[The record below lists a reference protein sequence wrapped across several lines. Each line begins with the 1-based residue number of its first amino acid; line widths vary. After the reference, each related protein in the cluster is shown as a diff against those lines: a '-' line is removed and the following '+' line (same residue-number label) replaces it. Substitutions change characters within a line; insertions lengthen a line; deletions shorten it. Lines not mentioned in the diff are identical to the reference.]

1 MMNKENPLNKY
12 HTGKFEKQRQDYPGL
27 QSKMT
32 PVPDTGESSYQ
43 GANKLTGKKAFVT
56 GETPELVGLRLLPM
70 LEKVLMSR

>member
-1 MMNKENPLNKY
+1 MNKENPLNKY

-43 GANKLTGKKAFVT
+43 GANKLTGKKSFCY
-56 GETPELVGLRLLPM
+56 RRRFWDW
-70 LEKVLMSR
+70 SSCRDCIC

>member
-32 PVPDTGESSYQ
+32 PVPDAGESSYQ
-43 GANKLTGKKAFVT
+43 GANKLTGKK
-56 GETPELVGLRLLPM
+56 PL
-70 LEKVLMSR
+70 

>member
-1 MMNKENPLNKY
+1 MNKENPLNKY

-43 GANKLTGKKAFVT
+43 GANKLTGKKLLLQAAILGLV
-56 GETPELVGLRLLPM
+56 ELP
-70 LEKVLMSR
+70 

>member
-12 HTGKFEKQRQDYPGL
+12 HTEKFEKQRQDYPGL

-43 GANKLTGKKAFVT
+43 GANKLTGKK
-56 GETPELVGLRLLPM
+56 PL
-70 LEKVLMSR
+70 